1 MSVSKFYR
9 NFAHVFLLLL
19 LSAAAV
25 GCKYRYIEKPER
37 LLSPEEMSE
46 VICELAYL
54 NVVEEQGAFEQ
65 DSVLAKIGKK
75 AFVQKLYEQY
85 GIDKQILQQNNEYY
99 MENNKLY
106 VKIYS
111 DALNRLNIRLG
122 EEEKKQETPEELTNP
137 NGWDDK
143 KKYGSRRKALPRKSP
158 PVRRIRHHQ
167 GCYGAVHPVRFL
179 QGSFGPARRRARCD
193 GPPIQ

>member
-1 MSVSKFYR
+1 MSVSKIYS
-9 NFAHVFLLLL
+9 NFARVFLLVL

-37 LLSPEEMSE
+37 LLSPDEMSE

-54 NVVEEQGAFEQ
+54 NVAEEQGAFEQ

-122 EEEKKQETPEELTNP
+122 EEEKNQEPPEELTDP
-137 NGWDDK
+137 NGWV
-143 KKYGSRRKALPRKSP
+143 L
-158 PVRRIRHHQ
+158 
-167 GCYGAVHPVRFL
+167 
-179 QGSFGPARRRARCD
+179 
-193 GPPIQ
+193 